1 MKNTKHKKKYSLEQL
16 LDKIPSHFQNQKLSM
31 TNQSKKTGK
40 TIVLGVCGGI
50 AAYKA
55 CEVARLLIKSGHSV
69 HVMMTKAATEF
80 VTPLT
85 FQALTGNPVATDLF
99 SLTQESQIGHIQLA
113 DKADVVLIAPATANM
128 IAKAAYGLCD
138 DIVSTVLLATKAP
151 IVFAPSMNVNM
162 WENPI
167 TQENIA
173 RLRKLGRTIIDPDS
187 GFLACGWEGKGRLAE
202 PEAIVKAVHVLLKIK
217 S

>member
-1 MKNTKHKKKYSLEQL
+1 MTK
-16 LDKIPSHFQNQKLSM
+16 
-31 TNQSKKTGK
+31 TK
-40 TIVLGVCGGI
+40 TILLGVCGGI

-55 CEVARLLIKSGHSV
+55 CEIARLLIKSGHSV

-128 IAKAAYGLCD
+128 LAKAAYGLCD

-151 IVFAPSMNVNM
+151 IIFAPSMNVNM
-162 WENPI
+162 FENPI
-167 TQENIA
+167 TQENMTK
-173 RLRKLGRTIIDPDS
+173 LRKLGNTMIEPDS

-202 PEAIVKAVHVLLKIK
+202 PEVIIKAVHVLLKIK